1 MKIVGGSACRALRAA
16 TLVAMG
22 GPAMLAADAAA
33 ELRDLG
39 GGAFADRIDGGP
51 RLLLV
56 PQRSVPMF
64 SCTVLVPAG
73 SALETT
79 STNGAAHY
87 LEHLL
92 FNGTTTRTREEI
104 YALGDRLGA
113 YNNASTQRERT
124 VFQLL
129 LPSER
134 WREGLELQ
142 ADMLLHSTLPP
153 EMFEKEKG
161 IILEELAKDRSDPS
175 YEAERFAQRAVWGDS
190 PWSLPVLGTEE
201 SITAMDPAVVAAFY
215 REHYRPAGF
224 TMIVMGDFDLEE
236 ARGEIA
242 RLYGGNAG
250 GEPAPLPAS
259 LRFPADPMIRFLEL
273 ADLGRLEV
281 RVTLPLG
288 TGSPQFVAAHGLLL
302 ADVLESGERSAVSGA
317 LARAGF
323 TVLSSSVAFDLGGP
337 WFACTI
343 GADLPVGADGAAAV
357 QAILAYLADVTTGE
371 RIAADLET
379 ARLQRVVEEISLREQ
394 MHYYGLM
401 RADLL
406 DGDPAAGFSVLEELE
421 RVPAARL
428 SSLLRNA
435 LDQRNAQ
442 ATVVGQGASGSSSA
456 LRVPV
461 PAGAPPEPD
470 SGGKRVGLP
479 AAAVAKTSE
488 IRVRELPGGLRLIV
502 ESAPGAR
509 TFAVHVLFRDRAA
522 VEIASGVPHGTSD
535 VVHRVMQLGTESL
548 GEDELRGR
556 LGALG
561 AKLKVTDADG
571 IPYDDYYFSPEF
583 SYVRLET
590 IDAFA
595 IPAIALLGQIIRRPR
610 LDAGALATAVEA
622 AAVRAERDE
631 TQPEARASQAFHAA
645 LGENHPLAHG
655 VYGPAAALR
664 SLSLDDVRRHHAAMI
679 DASRVIIAV
688 SGSVPAD
695 DVETAVTRAFGDLPA
710 GAPAAAPA
718 FAASDAGAH
727 RVEIETGREQSSIVL
742 GSPLALDAGDEA
754 ALRVAVAVLSDRLA
768 ERLRE
773 REGLAYSIGASVR
786 LDAPGPNVRMTAGTR
801 PENLP
806 RMEAGMREVVA
817 TLASDPP
824 SPEEIEGA
832 RNRGEGRSRMRRL
845 TRIGQAYALAT
856 AELRG
861 RDAKNLDADRPAL
874 AAVAPEDVARVA
886 RRYLEFEDSI
896 CAIAR

>member
-1 MKIVGGSACRALRAA
+1 M
-16 TLVAMG
+16 LVAVTAG
-22 GPAMLAADAAA
+22 DTTA

-39 GGAFADRIDGGP
+39 GGAFTEQIDGGP
-51 RLLLV
+51 RLLLL

-113 YNNASTQRERT
+113 YINASTQRERT

-134 WREGLELQ
+134 WLEGLELQ

-175 YEAERFAQRAVWGDS
+175 YEAERFARRAIWGDS
-190 PWSLPVLGTEE
+190 SWSLPVLGTEE
-201 SITAMDPAVVAAFY
+201 SIAAMDPAVVAAFY

-236 ARGEIA
+236 AREEIA
-242 RLYGGNAG
+242 RLYGGAG
-250 GEPAPLPAS
+250 GEQAPLPARPR
-259 LRFPADPMIRFLEL
+259 LPADPMIRFLEH

-281 RVTLPLG
+281 RVTLPLP
-288 TGSPQFVAAHGLLL
+288 TSSSPSAAAGLLL

-323 TVLSSSVAFDLGGP
+323 TVLSSSVVLDLGEQ
-337 WFACTI
+337 WSACTI

-357 QAILAYLADVTTGE
+357 KAILAYLAEVETGE

-406 DGDPAAGFSVLEELE
+406 ERDPAAAFAVFEELE
-421 RVPAARL
+421 RVPAAHV
-428 SSLLRNA
+428 SSLLWGPFREG
-435 LDQRNAQ
+435 RAQ
-442 ATVVGQGASGSSSA
+442 ATVVGPGASGSSSA
-456 LRVPV
+456 LLVPLV
-461 PAGAPPEPD
+461 VGERPAPDPGGA
-470 SGGKRVGLP
+470 RVGLP
-479 AAAVAKTSE
+479 AAAVAATSE
-488 IRVRELPGGLRLIV
+488 VRVRDLPGGLHLIV

-509 TFAVHVLFRDRAA
+509 TFAVHVLLRDRAA
-522 VEIASGVPHGTSD
+522 VETTSGVPFGTSD
-535 VVHRVMQLGTESL
+535 VVHRMMQLGTASL
-548 GEDELRGR
+548 DENELRGR
-556 LGALG
+556 LAECG

-595 IPAIALLGQIIRRPR
+595 IEAIALLGDVVRRPR
-610 LDAGALATAVEA
+610 FDASTLATAVEA

-631 TQPEARASQAFHAA
+631 AQPEARANRAFHAA
-645 LGENHPLAHG
+645 LGEGHPLANGVHG
-655 VYGPAAALR
+655 PVAALR
-664 SLSLDDVRRHHAAMI
+664 ALTLDDVRRHHAAMI
-679 DASRVIIAV
+679 AAPRLIVAA
-688 SGSVPAD
+688 SGSLPAD
-695 DVETAVTRAFGDLPA
+695 DVEAAVAHAFGGLPA
-710 GAPAAAPA
+710 AEPLDAAA
-718 FAASDAGAH
+718 FAPHDLSGTR
-727 RVEIETGREQSSIVL
+727 RVDVETGREQSAIVL
-742 GSPLALDAGDEA
+742 GAPLELDPADEA

-801 PENLP
+801 PENLE
-806 RMEAGMREVVA
+806 RMEAGMREVA
-817 TLASDPP
+817 ASLASDPL
-824 SPEEIEGA
+824 SADEIDGA

-861 RDAKNLDADRPAL
+861 RDPRNLDGDRPAL
-874 AAVAPEDVARVA
+874 AAVTPEDVLRAA
-886 RRYLEFEDSI
+886 RRYLRFEDSI